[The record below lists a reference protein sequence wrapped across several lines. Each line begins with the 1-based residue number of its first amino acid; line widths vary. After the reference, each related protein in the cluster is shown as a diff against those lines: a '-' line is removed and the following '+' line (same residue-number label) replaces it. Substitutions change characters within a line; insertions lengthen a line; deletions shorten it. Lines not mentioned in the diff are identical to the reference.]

1 MMSTRLSVDT
11 THSPIGSGIVDAMV
25 ALTLSQILDAPAP
38 RPTNVTKDTV
48 HAKVRDNVR
57 IWANGESNEQLRC
70 VLRESGI
77 VGIVDDAV
85 GGTRILSMMAL
96 SLLYQPTWRR
106 VMQQC
111 GIFDPTI
118 APKSVGECDIC
129 GASDDELTELP
140 CKHRFGTTCLAVWLD
155 QHRTCPMCRA
165 EVSM

>member
-1 MMSTRLSVDT
+1 MSSRLSVDT
-11 THSPIGSGIVDAMV
+11 APSPICSGIVDAMV
-25 ALTLSQILDAPAP
+25 ALTLSQMLDAHAP
-38 RPTNVTKDTV
+38 KDAV

-57 IWANGESNEQLRC
+57 IWANDESNEQLRC

-77 VGIVDDAV
+77 VGIVDDVV

-106 VMQQC
+106 VMQHC